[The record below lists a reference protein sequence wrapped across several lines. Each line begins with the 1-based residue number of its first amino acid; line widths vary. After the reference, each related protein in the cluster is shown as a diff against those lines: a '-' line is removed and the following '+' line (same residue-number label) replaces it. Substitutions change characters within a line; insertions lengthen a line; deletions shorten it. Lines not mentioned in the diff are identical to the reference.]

1 MSAFAPRLSRLQ
13 SLQRLQ
19 GLHRVPRVAPLPH
32 TACASARTA
41 VVAAGL
47 ACLTAL
53 TPAAHAR
60 GVVEVSFVEPERF
73 TDIGWRPAD
82 RERNLEVLARRLR
95 DKAER
100 LPDGQT
106 LKVEVLDVDLA
117 GAEFVLMRNPEIRVL
132 KGRADWPRMQLRY
145 TLSAQGRTLRSGQE
159 QVQDMAY
166 MERSAGL
173 PHTDAL
179 AYDLR
184 LLDEWFERRVIRAE
198 SP

>member
-1 MSAFAPRLSRLQ
+1 MSASAPRFRI
-13 SLQRLQ
+13 
-19 GLHRVPRVAPLPH
+19 
-32 TACASARTA
+32 T
-41 VVAAGL
+41 AAGL
-47 ACLTAL
+47 VAWMAL
-53 TPAAHAR
+53 AALSPSAQAR
-60 GVVEVSFVEPERF
+60 GVIEVNFIEPERY

-82 RERNLEVLARRLR
+82 RERNLDALGKRLR

-117 GAEFVLMRNPEIRVL
+117 GAEFVLLRHPEIRVL

-145 TLSAQGRTLRSGQE
+145 TLSAEGRTLRSGQE
-159 QVQDMAY
+159 QLQDMAY
-166 MERSAGL
+166 MERSTGL
-173 PHTDAL
+173 HHTDAL

-198 SP
+198 AP

>member
-1 MSAFAPRLSRLQ
+1 MSAF
-13 SLQRLQ
+13 
-19 GLHRVPRVAPLPH
+19 VPRHLLTARAAAPATGF
-32 TACASARTA
+32 TAAFTA
-41 VVAAGL
+41 AVTAGLVCLAAG
-47 ACLTAL
+47 A
-53 TPAAHAR
+53 PAAHAR
-60 GVVEVSFVEPERF
+60 GVVEVSFIEPERY
-73 TDIGWRPAD
+73 TDIGWRPVD
-82 RERNLEVLARRLR
+82 RERHLEILGRRLR

-117 GAEFVLMRNPEIRVL
+117 GAEFVWLRHPEIRVL

-145 TLSAQGRTLRSGQE
+145 TLSADGRALRSGQE
-159 QVQDMAY
+159 QLQDMAY
-166 MERSAGL
+166 MERSTGL

-184 LLDEWFERRVIRAE
+184 LLDEWFERRVLRGE